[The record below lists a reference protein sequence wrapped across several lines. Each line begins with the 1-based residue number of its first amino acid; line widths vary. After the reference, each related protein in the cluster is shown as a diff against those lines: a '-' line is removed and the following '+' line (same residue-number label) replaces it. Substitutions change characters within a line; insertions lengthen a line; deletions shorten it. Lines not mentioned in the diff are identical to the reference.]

1 MYYYINMDESCNVTV
16 VITSCNRIQELLI
29 TLKSFFEYNTYKQIY
44 KYNITIFIYC
54 NINNEQ

>member
-1 MYYYINMDESCNVTV
+1 MDESCNVTV